1 MAINTIV
8 QRIALEGGEA
18 IKDQL
23 KALGDAGE
31 KAFKQI
37 QAAALKADFSKFS
50 ASLSKVGSDLETVV
64 KRTALLGSAL
74 AVAAGGAGAA
84 LVAMAK
90 SGADAA
96 DEAGKAAQKT
106 GLQVEAFGKLAFA
119 ASQADLSQ
127 EQFVSG
133 MSRLN
138 KAIAEAAAKGKAAA
152 GVLGDANSSIVH
164 GAGFTTQTFD
174 ALGVSVTR
182 FGAKAKDA
190 AKAAKP
196 VADVFTKL
204 GVNIKDAN
212 GKLKTNEQI
221 LLEVSDAFKRMP
233 DGAEKSALA
242 IELFGKAGAEML
254 PFLNAGKQGLID
266 LGDEA
271 VRTGIVFTKAQADIA
286 ENFNDTLS
294 ALGKAIRGTRIQ
306 LGLLFAP
313 IFTALAAGLRDEI
326 NNNREAIVA
335 FGQKVAQVTA
345 GVLGDLLHIL
355 SGNPQNV
362 KNPWIRDWSEAIIQF
377 GRDFFAVVQNVVLPL
392 FKVIH
397 DGAQLVAD
405 AINNIFGTN
414 ISGGQLLIGA
424 ALLQLLGVFRVV
436 LSTAGA
442 VVAAFQLIGAVIS
455 TAFGGAAIASITGFF
470 GALITGALD
479 FIGLIAVLI
488 GWPALLVA
496 AVVAAG
502 VAIAV
507 FWDDVVAGA
516 TIAWQ
521 AIVTGATAAWD
532 AIVAGATS
540 LWDGIVQAFN
550 SGQQAAVDAFNGI
563 VDAVVSAW
571 NGLVDRLAAIAQQIV
586 DRIAGWFGTLPQ
598 RISAIFDSVVST
610 VSSVLARVSSLVDS
624 IISKIQS
631 AIDFAKQLTGL
642 GGGDSGGGGTQ
653 GFASGG
659 FARGPGGPK
668 GDKIPAWLSDGE
680 AITQTSAVN
689 YYGRGLFHALNKM
702 AIPRD
707 LLKERLRGF
716 NLGGFVD
723 GLSRSMI
730 VPRFADGGFA
740 DKALAPASS
749 GLPNM
754 TSFDLI
760 IDGRS
765 FGPAYIPGT
774 AAMELQTAS
783 LRGAR
788 VSAGRAPRRK

>member
-1 MAINTIV
+1 MAKNTIV

-84 LVAMAK
+84 LAAMAK
-90 SGADAA
+90 AGADAA

-138 KAIAEAAAKGKAAA
+138 KAIAEAAAKGKTAA
-152 GVLGDANSSIVH
+152 GVLGDANSSIVQ

-204 GVNIKDAN
+204 G

-221 LLEVSDAFKRMP
+221 LLEVADAFKRMP

-271 VRTGIVFTKAQADIA
+271 VRTGIVFSKAQTEIA

-345 GVLGDLLHIL
+345 GVLGDFLHIL

-362 KNPWIRDWSEAIIQF
+362 KNPWIRDWSAAIIQF
-377 GRDFFAVVQNVVLPL
+377 GRDFVTVVQTVILPL

-414 ISGGQLLIGA
+414 ISGGELLIGA
-424 ALLQLLGVFRVV
+424 ALLQLLGVFRLVI
-436 LSTAGA
+436 STGAA

-455 TAFGGAAIASITGFF
+455 TVFGGAAIASITGFF

-496 AVVAAG
+496 AIVAAG
-502 VAIAV
+502 IAIAV
-507 FWDDVVAGA
+507 FWDDIVAGA
-516 TIAWQ
+516 TVAWD
-521 AIVTGATAAWD
+521 AIVSGATAAWD

-540 LWDGIVQAFN
+540 LWDGIVGAFGA
-550 SGQQAAVDAFNGI
+550 GQQAAVDAFNGI
-563 VDAVVSAW
+563 VDAIVSAW
-571 NGLVDRLAAIAQQIV
+571 NGLVDRLGAIAQQIV

-610 VSSVLARVSSLVDS
+610 VSSVLSRVSSLVDS
-624 IISKIQS
+624 IISKIQQ

-642 GGGDSGGGGTQ
+642 GGGDSGSGGTQ

-680 AITQTSAVN
+680 AITQASAVN
-689 YYGRGLFHALNKM
+689 YYGRGLFAALNRM
-702 AIPRD
+702 AIPRN
-707 LLKERLRGF
+707 LLAERLRGF
-716 NLGGFVD
+716 NLGGFVE
-723 GLSRSMI
+723 GLGRSML

-740 DKALAPASS
+740 SKALAPATGSS
-749 GLPNM
+749 LPSL

-760 IDGRS
+760 IDGRN
-765 FGPAYIPGT
+765 FGPAYMPGT

-788 VSAGRAPRRK
+788 VSAGRAPRRR